1 MYEQT
6 GGLAV
11 VGSPPEMPTRPP
23 PREGVL
29 SPSRRPLFGSPL
41 TRRPSET
48 PARQAPFIIGVAGGT
63 ASGKTTVCNQIMQNL
78 HDQRVSLISMDSFY
92 RGLTEEEKV
101 NVQLQEYNFDHPNA
115 FDAEEILFVLT
126 ELQKGGPVEIPV
138 YCFVTHSRLK
148 ETRLV
153 NPCDVVIIE
162 GILLFQFAELLE
174 KLNMKIFV
182 DTDDDVRLARRIQ
195 RDIVERGRDVKGVI
209 EQYTKFVKP
218 MFDNFVL
225 PSKKVADII
234 IPWARGDNLV
244 AIDLIVQHI
253 LTKLGQTDLRRIFP
267 NLDVLPGN
275 YQTRGMHT
283 IIRDRNTSKSDF
295 VFYADRL
302 IRLVVEHGLG
312 QLPFT
317 EKMVTT
323 PVDGTYV
330 GLSFTRGLCGVSVIR
345 SGEAME
351 NALRD
356 CCKGIK
362 IGKMLLDRPTK
373 TLNRENSRSSLNE
386 DNDGK
391 VDKIRLIYE
400 KLPGDIAQRHV
411 LLLDPILAT
420 GNSANE
426 AISVLLQRGVPEKC
440 IVFCTLIAAPEGVTA
455 VCSKHPEV
463 RVITSEIDSGLDSDA
478 RVLPGIGE
486 FADRY
491 FGTD

>member
-1 MYEQT
+1 
-6 GGLAV
+6 V
-11 VGSPPEMPTRPP
+11 VGSPPGRGTNFGSKSNPVQIR
-23 PREGVL
+23 RGGNRDGVL
-29 SPSRRPLFGSPL
+29 SPTTKRQIFMSPGGP
-41 TRRPSET
+41 TTT
-48 PARQAPFIIGVAGGT
+48 PTGMVSKMKPFIIGVAGGT
-63 ASGKTTVCNQIMQNL
+63 ASGKTTVCNQIMHSL

-92 RGLTEEEKV
+92 RGLTDEEKA
-101 NVQLQEYNFDHPNA
+101 NVSEYNFDHPNA
-115 FDAEEILFVLT
+115 FDAEEILTVLKNL
-126 ELQKGGPVEIPV
+126 ESGGPVEVPV
-138 YCFVTHSRLK
+138 YCFVTHQRLQ

-153 NPCDVVIIE
+153 NPCDVVIVE
-162 GILLFQFAELLE
+162 GILLFQFEEILE

-234 IPWARGDNLV
+234 IPWARGDNVV

-253 LTKLGQTDLRRIFP
+253 LTKLGQSDLRRIYP

-275 YQTRGMHT
+275 YQTRGMHS
-283 IIRDRNTSKSDF
+283 IIRDKNTSKSDF

-302 IRLVVEHGLG
+302 IRLVVEHSLG
-312 QLPFT
+312 QLPFS
-317 EKMVTT
+317 EKVVTT
-323 PVDGTYV
+323 PVNGEYV
-330 GLSFTRGLCGVSVIR
+330 GLAFTRGLCGVSVIR

-362 IGKMLLDRPTK
+362 IGKILIHRPDK
-373 TLNRENSRSSLNE
+373 DKVQEVSNE
-386 DNDGK
+386 EF
-391 VDKIRLIYE
+391 RLIYE
-400 KLPGDIAQRHV
+400 KLPSDIDQRHV

-420 GNSANE
+420 GDSATE
-426 AISVLLQRGVPEKC
+426 AINILIKRGVPEKH
-440 IVFCTLIAAPEGVTA
+440 IILCTLISAPEGVHNICQTY
-455 VCSKHPEV
+455 PEM
-463 RVITSEIDSGLDSDA
+463 RVITSEIDSGLDSNG
-478 RVLPGIGE
+478 RVLPGVGN
-486 FADRY
+486 FGDRY

>member
-1 MYEQT
+1 
-6 GGLAV
+6 
-11 VGSPPEMPTRPP
+11 
-23 PREGVL
+23 
-29 SPSRRPLFGSPL
+29 
-41 TRRPSET
+41 
-48 PARQAPFIIGVAGGT
+48 
-63 ASGKTTVCNQIMQNL
+63 
-78 HDQRVSLISMDSFY
+78 
-92 RGLTEEEKV
+92 
-101 NVQLQEYNFDHPNA
+101 
-115 FDAEEILFVLT
+115 
-126 ELQKGGPVEIPV
+126 
-138 YCFVTHSRLK
+138 
-148 ETRLV
+148 
-153 NPCDVVIIE
+153 
-162 GILLFQFAELLE
+162 
-174 KLNMKIFV
+174 MKIFV

-330 GLSFTRGLCGVSVIR
+330 GLSFTRGLCGVSLIR

-362 IGKMLLDRPTK
+362 IGKMLINRPKK
-373 TLNRENSRSSLNE
+373 TPNY
-386 DNDGK
+386 DKHGK
-391 VDKIRLIYE
+391 FRLIYE
-400 KLPGDIAQRHV
+400 KLPGDIAERHV

-426 AISVLLQRGVPEKC
+426 AISVLLQ
-440 IVFCTLIAAPEGVTA
+440 
-455 VCSKHPEV
+455 V
-463 RVITSEIDSGLDSDA
+463 RSS
-478 RVLPGIGE
+478 LP
-486 FADRY
+486 
-491 FGTD
+491 